1 MLSAA
6 PLAQRFMALG
16 VGYKTKLALGVA
28 LTYIVGL
35 VMMTVVEGV
44 NSLVM
49 MLLKPPSRA
58 LPWNNTYWRRIAV
71 SYVGSNLSPAAALFS
86 TAELDRFL
94 KYLGAMAG
102 YHFDPVLLAKFDDC
116 RKTIRILET
125 ALSTAAK
132 SAASGAQIS
141 PELLDARSA
150 LTLKA
155 SAMLQAIKPE
165 VDKVDQSLRE
175 SGVENEWRSLYH
187 ALEFLPT
194 TVQDP
199 YETLGLLSSSLQAA
213 GVGALCMMIQYSDL
227 RSVPGALL
235 CTGLVISTSYVLW
248 LKYWMRGYFGVLA
261 SCQIAAM
268 IQQSR
273 ETRESK

>member
-1 MLSAA
+1 
-6 PLAQRFMALG
+6 
-16 VGYKTKLALGVA
+16 
-28 LTYIVGL
+28 
-35 VMMTVVEGV
+35 
-44 NSLVM
+44 
-49 MLLKPPSRA
+49 
-58 LPWNNTYWRRIAV
+58 
-71 SYVGSNLSPAAALFS
+71 
-86 TAELDRFL
+86 
-94 KYLGAMAG
+94 
-102 YHFDPVLLAKFDDC
+102 
-116 RKTIRILET
+116 
-125 ALSTAAK
+125 
-132 SAASGAQIS
+132 
-141 PELLDARSA
+141 
-150 LTLKA
+150 
-155 SAMLQAIKPE
+155 MLQAIKPE